1 MHEEL
6 ERFFAHPGP
15 RNYLR
20 VRERVLSCYGRRV
33 RSDQLAHLV
42 ELFVAGRH
50 RQLRVRIEEMMPAWA
65 LSPAVY
71 YLGACAALELDD
83 FEAAELDRF
92 VYQCC
97 LQGVMA
103 TGCGSAA
110 RPFRITYASD
120 VDEVLNKLGLTR
132 ERISLERGKHGLCDV
147 AHCAGG
153 EKIWFALGQGI
164 RDQWPLEKFPLRI
177 ANTLV
182 R

>member
-6 ERFFAHPGP
+6 QRFFAHPGP

-20 VRERVLSCYGRRV
+20 VRERVLSRRGRRIH
-33 RSDQLAHLV
+33 SGQLANLV

-50 RQLRVRIEEMMPAWA
+50 RELREQIDEMMPAWA

-71 YLGACAALELDD
+71 WLGACAALELDD
-83 FEAAELDRF
+83 TAAAELDRF

-97 LQGVMA
+97 LQGIMA
-103 TGCGSAA
+103 TGNGGAA
-110 RPFRITYASD
+110 RPYRITYASD

-132 ERISLERGKHGLCDV
+132 ERISLQRGRHGLCDV

-153 EKIWFALGQGI
+153 EQIWFALGEGI
-164 RDQWPLEKFPLRI
+164 RDQWPLEKIPLRI